1 MPTPTGTPR
10 APADATTGSTP
21 PGLRRSPR
29 MQLVVVAVAAALLIG
44 AALVFFLVRSDGGSS
59 PSPSTKSVSGEVKL
73 TLGGVNNANAGTPAT
88 LGGDAANQIMAV
100 VGQYVDK
107 GLIAPVKTGKPPAD
121 LSDLFDGATQ
131 AAIQGPDKEVL
142 FESGTPR
149 RTGDFK
155 PSADPVII
163 TALSDGNGQFVLAT
177 ATFNYRADV
186 AVQGGTMSTARSISL
201 TFAPDNGPWK
211 ITGYDVS
218 VTRQG
223 AQVEGSPATTAAKR

>member
-1 MPTPTGTPR
+1 MPTPTRTPR
-10 APADATTGSTP
+10 APAGSTQGSTSP
-21 PGLRRSPR
+21 APRRFSR
-29 MQLVVVAVAAALLIG
+29 MQLIVVAVSAGLLVLAALIF
-44 AALVFFLVRSDGGSS
+44 FFLARSDGGSS
-59 PSPSTKSVSGEVKL
+59 PTKKSVSGEVKL
-73 TLGGVNNANAGTPAT
+73 TLGGVNNANAGAPAT
-88 LGGDAANQIMAV
+88 LGDDAANQIMAA

-107 GLIAPVKTGKPPAD
+107 GLIAPVKTGKPPTD
-121 LSDLFDGATQ
+121 VSGLFDDGTQ
-131 AAIQGPDKEVL
+131 AAIQGPDKDVL
-142 FESGTPR
+142 FETGTPR

-163 TALSDGNGQFVLAT
+163 TALSDANGQFVLAT

-186 AVQGGTMSTARSISL
+186 GVKGGTMNTARSIAL

-223 AQVEGSPATTAAKR
+223 AQVEGSTTATATQ